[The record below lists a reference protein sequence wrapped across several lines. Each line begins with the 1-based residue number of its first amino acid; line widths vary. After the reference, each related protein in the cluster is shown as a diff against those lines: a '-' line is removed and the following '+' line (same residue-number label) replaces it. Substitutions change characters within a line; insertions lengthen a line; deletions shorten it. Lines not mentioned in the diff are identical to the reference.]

1 MILRT
6 TVGVYLSQK
15 EDADLIAELETYPKG
30 QQAGRMRELA
40 RKGLLWEANAAVT
53 TEDVK

>member
-40 RKGLLWEANAAVT
+40 RKGLLWEANAVVT
-53 TEDVK
+53 TEDV